1 MAFKMKGHPLKK
13 HKTGHIPPYEKGDNL
28 KERFL
33 AKRASKTEGKFEK
46 YLDESGS
53 VESPKGDRLAI
64 RANKAAAAH
73 QKFTD
78 KRAKKA
84 VAKSIKKDGREH
96 NKSARKTEGS
106 RLRQAVRRKVNKI
119 KSRKDEVVAQGADR
133 ADVKAD
139 RKAARKNK

>member
-33 AKRASKTEGKFEK
+33 AHRASKTEGKF
-46 YLDESGS
+46 LDYQRESGS
-53 VESPKGDRLAI
+53 APSPKGDRLAI
-64 RANKAAAAH
+64 KADKAADAH
-73 QKFTD
+73 QKYTA
-78 KRAKKA
+78 KRAAKA
-84 VAKSIKKDGREH
+84 VAKNERKK
-96 NKSARKTEGS
+96 NKGK
-106 RLRQAVRRKVNKI
+106 NK
-119 KSRKDEVVAQGADR
+119 VVAQGADK

>member
-13 HKTGHIPPYEKGDNL
+13 HKTGHIPPREKGDDL
-28 KERFL
+28 RERFL
-33 AKRASKTEGKFEK
+33 AKRAAKAEKKFDD

-53 VESPKGDRLAI
+53 VESRKGDRLLTKE
-64 RANKAAAAH
+64 NKAIAAH
-73 QKFTD
+73 QKYTD

-84 VAKSIKKDGREH
+84 VAKRTRKEDRLDRIST
-96 NKSARKTEGS
+96 RKTEGS
-106 RLRQAVRRKVNKI
+106 RLRQAARKTIRKI
-119 KSRKDEVVAQGADR
+119 KSRKDKVVAQGADR